1 MADRQDPFTF
11 FNENIPQWLL
21 QLTSI
26 TSKINARHDEI
37 SMVPIP
43 VSPTPAPLRNRKTGS
58 TESLRPNDE
67 QPETV
72 HQAIAHDATSPV
84 RSEDVP
90 PAVRQHQQAM
100 LANRKRKTA
109 SVISG
114 NAMSGPLKY
123 RTRSMIVVYY
133 DSEVQKAFEGM
144 VRNIGTGR
152 NLLRKGK
159 MAARMSALTDLSRDD
174 EDEKMEVD
182 DEDEDEMLKKVT
194 YRPSKAI
201 GFRTT
206 RSRQSPGLGL
216 GGAAT
221 EHFDVADKA
230 LEKAQALCEKGAHQF
245 LRDGDCSDEIDGAKE
260 CFEEVLAV
268 AEREVEKLKAQ
279 AERQKKKEEER
290 KSSQEKKT
298 AQEEPR
304 QQPERM
310 EMSSPTP
317 AKIGQPMMIE
327 VDDDDEDDE
336 EWVMPPRPIRLTSR
350 AC

>member
-37 SMVPIP
+37 SM
-43 VSPTPAPLRNRKTGS
+43 TGS

-350 AC
+350 EC